1 MLLMLYSVVVA
12 RVAAAACPDLA
23 RMRTARVVEGFDGA
37 KLEGPALWYEHA
49 FIDIAQIGATCQ
61 TLGVRY
67 SKSTHDV
74 SMDFRVTYGK
84 LPFTIVEDYAA
95 NRSIPGLFTK
105 EAEMPG
111 AGLLKLPTVV
121 VDVGTAPGAG
131 GQYSSMI
138 LYSCAMK
145 LGLPIIELVIATR
158 QPTISPPELQAL
170 LEVAKQQ
177 KIRWKPG
184 ELKLVNRSGCKSQSG
199 QGAGE
204 SVAASTAALDTIVRP
219 PAGKVG
225 EPVGL
230 VLLQGAEIPT
240 VRYKPLAEAL
250 VAAVSFPLSVA
261 IPEFIGGMAEPVQ
274 VPSCVHRALK
284 EMALPA
290 GSALFAAGHS
300 LGAVMA
306 QDYAF
311 SHASEFKGLVLM
323 GGALQRK
330 CKSGNDLIRLARGSE
345 WIHSPRWTDCRQPF
359 AVTRCLLQTGTAQK
373 AGATHFRTSCS
384 TVCWTGCIGRPGRR
398 SPTTSRCRRSQRRLS
413 ELRLPVR
420 QRWSCTK
427 A

>member
-1 MLLMLYSVVVA
+1 MAMLLMLYSVVVA

-177 KIRWKPG
+177 EIRWKPG
-184 ELKLVNRSGCKSQSG
+184 ELKLVNRARVNPWRHRLPPWIPSS
-199 QGAGE
+199 
-204 SVAASTAALDTIVRP
+204 VRP
-219 PAGKVG
+219 PARLASLSAWCCCR
-225 EPVGL
+225 GL
-230 VLLQGAEIPT
+230 RSL
-240 VRYKPLAEAL
+240 
-250 VAAVSFPLSVA
+250 
-261 IPEFIGGMAEPVQ
+261 
-274 VPSCVHRALK
+274 
-284 EMALPA
+284 
-290 GSALFAAGHS
+290 LFAT
-300 LGAVMA
+300 
-306 QDYAF
+306 
-311 SHASEFKGLVLM
+311 SH
-323 GGALQRK
+323 
-330 CKSGNDLIRLARGSE
+330 
-345 WIHSPRWTDCRQPF
+345 WP
-359 AVTRCLLQTGTAQK
+359 
-373 AGATHFRTSCS
+373 
-384 TVCWTGCIGRPGRR
+384 RR
-398 SPTTSRCRRSQRRLS
+398 SSP
-413 ELRLPVR
+413 P
-420 QRWSCTK
+420 
-427 A
+427 